1 MGGRNSSLKK
11 FRMKIDVKTC
21 LVVSLALLVICLIWD
36 NLHYKKQLKT
46 ISNEVEFYIDSLNRY
61 TKIYSSKSFSQLKKE
76 NKELYSQLRD
86 KEDLVEAIKFE
97 YKYKYEGKEQL
108 VDKSIQ
114 TDSCYIFQEKT
125 DTISYDLE
133 IWATHIQKYKINFN
147 LTNEFL
153 ITRQQVD
160 NQNKIE
166 INSQLPGKIQDV
178 TVWTKPI
185 KKKRFGV
192 GISIGAGYGLITKK
206 PDIFIGVTGT
216 YLIW

>member
-1 MGGRNSSLKK
+1 
-11 FRMKIDVKTC
+11 MKIDVKTC
-21 LVVSLALLVICLIWD
+21 LFLLLFLFAIYLAW
-36 NLHYKKQLKT
+36 NNFHYKKQIKT
-46 ISNEVEFYIDSLNRY
+46 LSNNVEFYIDSLNRY
-61 TKIYSSKSFSQLKKE
+61 TKIYSSEDFSQLKKE

-86 KEDLVEAIKFE
+86 KESLVEAIKFE
-97 YKYKYEGKEQL
+97 YKYKYEGKEHSI
-108 VDKSIQ
+108 DNSIQ
-114 TDSCYIFQEKT
+114 SDSCYRFQENT
-125 DTISYDLE
+125 DTISYNLE
-133 IWATHIQKYKINFN
+133 IWATHIQKYKINFS

-153 ITRQQVD
+153 ITRQSID

-178 TVWTKPI
+178 TVWTKPT
-185 KKKRFGV
+185 KKKRFGA

>member
-1 MGGRNSSLKK
+1 
-11 FRMKIDVKTC
+11 MKIDVKTC
-21 LVVSLALLVICLIWD
+21 SFLLLFLFAIYLAW
-36 NLHYKKQLKT
+36 NNFHYKKQIKT
-46 ISNEVEFYIDSLNRY
+46 LSNNVEFYIDSLNRY
-61 TKIYSSKSFSQLKKE
+61 TKIYSSEDFSQLKKE

-86 KEDLVEAIKFE
+86 KESLVEAIKFE
-97 YKYKYEGKEQL
+97 YKYKYEGKEHSI
-108 VDKSIQ
+108 DNSIQ
-114 TDSCYIFQEKT
+114 SDSCYRFQENT
-125 DTISYDLE
+125 DTISYNLE
-133 IWATHIQKYKINFN
+133 IWATHIQKYKINFS

-153 ITRQQVD
+153 ITRQSID

-178 TVWTKPI
+178 TVWTKPT
-185 KKKRFGV
+185 KKKRFGA

>member
-1 MGGRNSSLKK
+1 
-11 FRMKIDVKTC
+11 MKIDVKTC
-21 LVVSLALLVICLIWD
+21 SFLLLFLFAIYLAW
-36 NLHYKKQLKT
+36 NNFHYKKQIKT
-46 ISNEVEFYIDSLNRY
+46 LSNNVEFYIDSLNRY
-61 TKIYSSKSFSQLKKE
+61 TKIYSSEDFSQLKKE

-86 KEDLVEAIKFE
+86 KESLVEAIKFE

>member
-1 MGGRNSSLKK
+1 
-11 FRMKIDVKTC
+11 MKIDVKTC
-21 LVVSLALLVICLIWD
+21 LFLLLFLFAIYLAW
-36 NLHYKKQLKT
+36 NNFRYKKQIKT
-46 ISNEVEFYIDSLNRY
+46 LSNNVEFYIDSLNRY
-61 TKIYSSKSFSQLKKE
+61 TKIYSSEDFSQLKKE

-86 KEDLVEAIKFE
+86 KESLVEAIKFE
-97 YKYKYEGKEQL
+97 YKYKYEGKEHSI
-108 VDKSIQ
+108 DNSIQ
-114 TDSCYIFQEKT
+114 SDSCYRFQENT
-125 DTISYDLE
+125 DTVSYNLE
-133 IWATHIQKYKINFN
+133 IWATHIQKYKINFS

-153 ITRQQVD
+153 ITRQSVD

-178 TVWTKPI
+178 TVWTKPT
-185 KKKRFGV
+185 KKKRFGA

>member
-1 MGGRNSSLKK
+1 
-11 FRMKIDVKTC
+11 MKIDVKTC
-21 LVVSLALLVICLIWD
+21 SFLLLFLFAIYLAW
-36 NLHYKKQLKT
+36 NNFHYKKQIKT
-46 ISNEVEFYIDSLNRY
+46 LSNNVEFYIDSLNRY
-61 TKIYSSKSFSQLKKE
+61 TKIYSSEDFSQLKKE

-86 KEDLVEAIKFE
+86 KESLVEAIKFE
-97 YKYKYEGKEQL
+97 YKYKYEGKEHSI
-108 VDKSIQ
+108 DNSIQ
-114 TDSCYIFQEKT
+114 SDSCYRFQENT
-125 DTISYDLE
+125 DTISYNLE
-133 IWATHIQKYKINFN
+133 IWATHIQKYKINFS

-153 ITRQQVD
+153 ITRQSID

-166 INSQLPGKIQDV
+166 INSQLPGRIQDV

-185 KKKRFGV
+185 KKKRFGA

>member
-1 MGGRNSSLKK
+1 
-11 FRMKIDVKTC
+11 MKIDVKTC
-21 LVVSLALLVICLIWD
+21 SFLLLFLFAIYLAW
-36 NLHYKKQLKT
+36 NNFHYKKQIKT
-46 ISNEVEFYIDSLNRY
+46 LSNNVEFYIDSLNRY
-61 TKIYSSKSFSQLKKE
+61 TKIYSSEDFSQLKKE

-86 KEDLVEAIKFE
+86 KESLVEAIKFE
-97 YKYKYEGKEQL
+97 YKYKYEGKEHSI
-108 VDKSIQ
+108 DNSIQ
-114 TDSCYIFQEKT
+114 SDSCYRFQENT
-125 DTISYDLE
+125 DTISYNLE
-133 IWATHIQKYKINFN
+133 IWATHIQKYKINFS

-153 ITRQQVD
+153 ITRQSID

-185 KKKRFGV
+185 KKKRFGA

>member
-1 MGGRNSSLKK
+1 
-11 FRMKIDVKTC
+11 MKIDVKTC
-21 LVVSLALLVICLIWD
+21 SFLLLFLFAIYLAW
-36 NLHYKKQLKT
+36 NNFHYKKQIKT
-46 ISNEVEFYIDSLNRY
+46 LSNNVEFYIDSLNRY
-61 TKIYSSKSFSQLKKE
+61 TKIYSSEDFSQLKKE

-86 KEDLVEAIKFE
+86 KESLVEAIKFE
-97 YKYKYEGKEQL
+97 YKYKYEGKEHSI
-108 VDKSIQ
+108 DNSIQ
-114 TDSCYIFQEKT
+114 SDSCYRFQENT
-125 DTISYDLE
+125 DTVSYNLE
-133 IWATHIQKYKINFN
+133 IWATHIQKYKINFS

-153 ITRQQVD
+153 ITRQSID

-178 TVWTKPI
+178 TVWTKPT
-185 KKKRFGV
+185 KKKRFGA

>member
-1 MGGRNSSLKK
+1 
-11 FRMKIDVKTC
+11 MKIDVKTC
-21 LVVSLALLVICLIWD
+21 SFLLLFLFAIYLAW
-36 NLHYKKQLKT
+36 NNFHYKKQIKT
-46 ISNEVEFYIDSLNRY
+46 LSNNVEFYIDSLNRY
-61 TKIYSSKSFSQLKKE
+61 TKIYSSEDFSQLKKE
-76 NKELYSQLRD
+76 NKELYSQLRN
-86 KEDLVEAIKFE
+86 KESLVEAIKFE
-97 YKYKYEGKEQL
+97 YKYKYEGKEHSI
-108 VDKSIQ
+108 DNSIQ
-114 TDSCYIFQEKT
+114 SDSCYRFQENT
-125 DTISYDLE
+125 DTISYNLE
-133 IWATHIQKYKINFN
+133 IWATHIQKYKINFS

-153 ITRQQVD
+153 ITRQSID

-185 KKKRFGV
+185 KKKRFGA

>member
-1 MGGRNSSLKK
+1 
-11 FRMKIDVKTC
+11 MKIDVKTC
-21 LVVSLALLVICLIWD
+21 SFLLLFLFAIYLAW
-36 NLHYKKQLKT
+36 NNFHYKKQIKT
-46 ISNEVEFYIDSLNRY
+46 LSNNVEFYIDSLNRY
-61 TKIYSSKSFSQLKKE
+61 TKIYSSEDFSQLKKE

-86 KEDLVEAIKFE
+86 KESLVEAIKFE
-97 YKYKYEGKEQL
+97 YKYKYEGKEYSI
-108 VDKSIQ
+108 DNSIQ
-114 TDSCYIFQEKT
+114 SDSCYRFQENT
-125 DTISYDLE
+125 DTISYNLE
-133 IWATHIQKYKINFN
+133 IWATHIQKYKINFS

-153 ITRQQVD
+153 ITRQSID

-185 KKKRFGV
+185 KKKRFGA

>member
-1 MGGRNSSLKK
+1 
-11 FRMKIDVKTC
+11 MKIDVKTC
-21 LVVSLALLVICLIWD
+21 SFLLLFLFAIYLAW
-36 NLHYKKQLKT
+36 NNFHYKKQIKT
-46 ISNEVEFYIDSLNRY
+46 LSNNVEFYIDSLNRY
-61 TKIYSSKSFSQLKKE
+61 TKIYSSEDFSQLKKE

-86 KEDLVEAIKFE
+86 KESLVEAIKFE
-97 YKYKYEGKEQL
+97 YKYKYEGKEHSI
-108 VDKSIQ
+108 DNSIQ
-114 TDSCYIFQEKT
+114 SDSCYRFQENT
-125 DTISYDLE
+125 DTVSYNLE
-133 IWATHIQKYKINFN
+133 IWATHIQKYKINFS

-153 ITRQQVD
+153 ITRQSID

-185 KKKRFGV
+185 KKKRFGA

>member
-1 MGGRNSSLKK
+1 
-11 FRMKIDVKTC
+11 MKIDVKTC
-21 LVVSLALLVICLIWD
+21 SFLLLFLFAIYLAW
-36 NLHYKKQLKT
+36 NNFHYKKQIKT
-46 ISNEVEFYIDSLNRY
+46 LSNNVEFYIDSLNRY
-61 TKIYSSKSFSQLKKE
+61 TKIYSSEDFSQLKKE

-86 KEDLVEAIKFE
+86 KESLVEAIKFE
-97 YKYKYEGKEQL
+97 YKYKYEGKEHSI
-108 VDKSIQ
+108 DNSIQ
-114 TDSCYIFQEKT
+114 SDSCYRFQENT
-125 DTISYDLE
+125 DTISYNLE
-133 IWATHIQKYKINFN
+133 IWATHIQKYKINFS

-153 ITRQQVD
+153 ITRQSID

-185 KKKRFGV
+185 KKKRFGA
-192 GISIGAGYGLITKK
+192 GISIGVGYGLITKK

>member
-1 MGGRNSSLKK
+1 
-11 FRMKIDVKTC
+11 MKIDVKTC
-21 LVVSLALLVICLIWD
+21 SFLLLFLFAIYLAW
-36 NLHYKKQLKT
+36 NNFHYKKQIKT
-46 ISNEVEFYIDSLNRY
+46 LSNNVEFYIDSLNRY
-61 TKIYSSKSFSQLKKE
+61 TKIYSSEDFSQLKKE
-76 NKELYSQLRD
+76 NKELHSQLRD
-86 KEDLVEAIKFE
+86 KESLVEAIKFE
-97 YKYKYEGKEQL
+97 YKYKYEGKEHSI
-108 VDKSIQ
+108 DNSIQ
-114 TDSCYIFQEKT
+114 SDSCYRFQENT
-125 DTISYDLE
+125 DTISYNLE
-133 IWATHIQKYKINFN
+133 IWATHIQKYKINFS

-153 ITRQQVD
+153 ITRQSID

-185 KKKRFGV
+185 KKKRFGA

>member
-1 MGGRNSSLKK
+1 
-11 FRMKIDVKTC
+11 MKIDVKTC
-21 LVVSLALLVICLIWD
+21 SFLLLFLFAIYLAW
-36 NLHYKKQLKT
+36 NNFHYKKQIKT
-46 ISNEVEFYIDSLNRY
+46 LSNNVEFYIDSLNRY
-61 TKIYSSKSFSQLKKE
+61 TKIYSSEDFSQLKKE

-86 KEDLVEAIKFE
+86 KESLVEVIKFE
-97 YKYKYEGKEQL
+97 YKYKYEGKEHSI
-108 VDKSIQ
+108 DNSIQ
-114 TDSCYIFQEKT
+114 SDSCYRFQENT
-125 DTISYDLE
+125 DTISYNLE
-133 IWATHIQKYKINFN
+133 IWATHIQKYKINFS

-153 ITRQQVD
+153 ITRQSID

-178 TVWTKPI
+178 TVWTKPT
-185 KKKRFGV
+185 KKKRFGA